1 MFFFVRGM
9 GFIEAVQERAGSAP
23 LKGSEPM
30 PLSGFDSP
38 GNPEISRDPIGKQNQ
53 PGVNL
58 ISAIDTDTWNLRYKW
73 YKRT

>member
-1 MFFFVRGM
+1 MVFFVRGM

-53 PGVNL
+53 PGGKLNKCYGYRHVEFAL
-58 ISAIDTDTWNLRYKW
+58 
-73 YKRT
+73 

>member
-9 GFIEAVQERAGSAP
+9 GFIEAAQERAGSAP

-58 ISAIDTDTWNLRYKW
+58 IYKC
-73 YKRT
+73 YGYRHVEFAL